1 MNWSDGYV
9 IDEPYTS
16 GYFRKQSPMHL
27 SVACA
32 LNGIEPVDPRQP
44 FSCLELGAGQGL
56 TANVLAASNPRG
68 RFIAADFMPA
78 HVCAAREL
86 AQEAGLDNVSFLEN
100 SFAELAA
107 GKAEVE
113 PLDFITLH
121 GVYSWVNAEN
131 RRHIAAII
139 DRYLKPGGIVYVSYN
154 ALPGWAPAMPLQR
167 LVLEQ
172 AKASPR
178 PLDQQIKQ
186 ARQLITGMLG
196 AQAEYFLSN
205 AESTLKSRL
214 GSWINEN
221 PVYLAHEYMNQSW
234 EALYHA
240 DVARDLQAAKL
251 DFVASAELCMN
262 IPPEQLSDAQRQLL
276 DGFEDPLLRETA
288 MDFLQNTAFRSDIFV
303 RGARRMSTAR
313 RDQWW
318 QQIGVALTVPRHAVT
333 LGSSGEPGS
342 IAQLAAPL
350 LDTLQDGPM
359 PLLELASRHDC
370 EPQTVVNLVA
380 LLTRHNQGCVFL
392 LNPHVVPAQG
402 ALRINDALASRA
414 ALDDAYQVLA
424 SPLLGGGITA
434 SRVERL
440 VYGRLRATGGIADPD
455 AFAASIGHLMTD
467 QKAAVAEGQDPA
479 RAMPAGPAELRRQI
493 DETLASWL
501 PVWRR
506 LRML

>member
-32 LNGIEPVDPRQP
+32 LNGFEPPDPREP
-44 FSCLELGAGQGL
+44 FTCFELGSGQGL
-56 TANVLAASNPRG
+56 TANVLAASNPHA
-68 RFIAADFMPA
+68 RFITADFMPA
-78 HVCAAREL
+78 HVCAARDL
-86 AQEAGLDNVSFLEN
+86 AHEAGLDNVTHLEHN
-100 SFAELAA
+100 FAELAE
-107 GKAEVE
+107 GKAEVP

-131 RRHIAAII
+131 RRHIASFIA
-139 DRYLKPGGIVYVSYN
+139 RYLKPGGIVYLSYN

-178 PLDQQIKQ
+178 ALDQQIKQ
-186 ARQLITGMLG
+186 ARHLIAGMIG
-196 AQAEYFLSN
+196 AKAEYFLSN

-214 GSWINEN
+214 DSWIKEK

-262 IPPEQLSDAQRQLL
+262 IPPEQLSNAQRQLL
-276 DGFEDPLLRETA
+276 DGLEDPLLRETA

-303 RGARRMSTAR
+303 RGARRMSAVR
-313 RDQWW
+313 RDRWW
-318 QQIGVALTVPRHAVT
+318 QQIGIALTVPRHAAT
-333 LGSSGEPGS
+333 LGLSDAAKDSDP
-342 IAQLAAPL
+342 LVAPL
-350 LDTLQDGPM
+350 LDTLQDGPI
-359 PLLELASRHDC
+359 PLLELASRHRC
-370 EPQTVVNLVA
+370 EPQTIVNLVA
-380 LLTRHNQGCVFL
+380 LLTRHGQGSAFFL
-392 LNPHVVPAQG
+392 NAREASSDG
-402 ALRINDALASRA
+402 ALRINDAIAVRA
-414 ALDDAYQVLA
+414 LLDDAYQALA
-424 SPLLGGGITA
+424 SPLLGGGIGA

-440 VYGRLRATGGIADPD
+440 VYLHLRNTGGVVDAD
-455 AFAASIGHLMTD
+455 ALGASIRQALVD
-467 QKAAVAEGQDPA
+467 QKSPAADGDDRQQLKDAECVDIG
-479 RAMPAGPAELRRQI
+479 RQI
-493 DETLASWL
+493 DQTLASWL
-501 PVWRR
+501 PVWRQ